1 MENQEYDD
9 EDDDNSAP
17 SLMGAMSRAFME
29 SNVHHQ
35 GSVEEHV
42 ASIGGTGAATSSTV
56 VSDASPLPQLK
67 PRWDMEDE
75 GIQQMG
81 PASDVG
87 LEYDVQDDDTTD
99 VDSISLEPP
108 KPTDIET
115 YLAAIKQHQIE
126 DETSCAPSE
135 TTTDD
140 DPLVSASQ
148 FENQQRAAP
157 RDDHEKQHEKGRVIK
172 EDSDKYPGVNRIH
185 SKDTED
191 ILSEVSS
198 SITRVFA
205 EIEKEEVKMPLPN
218 NDLTPRRRTR
228 NKSQPT
234 PYPFFWRSHP
244 TFMKASRNTFPCMED
259 DSEEMTQ
266 SSSLIA
272 LSPDILTEEE
282 NERQSSVMRKALQM
296 SSELHTKSKSSSE
309 ASTSTTPLAGLATI
323 ISSTSDTKESFDSEV
338 EPDPLKITT
347 QLVAS
352 DMKLTNNE
360 SESCSTDEEDRSE
373 AGLPPLSDT
382 QSWVA
387 FDSFPKTSAII

>member
-1 MENQEYDD
+1 MENEEYDD
-9 EDDDNSAP
+9 EEDDDNSAP

-42 ASIGGTGAATSSTV
+42 ASIGGTETAYGTSTSSTV

-67 PRWDMEDE
+67 PRWDVEDE

-87 LEYDVQDDDTTD
+87 LEYDCQDDGTD
-99 VDSISLEPP
+99 VDSISLEAPEWARSNNS
-108 KPTDIET
+108 KATESDA
-115 YLAAIKQHQIE
+115 YLAEIIKQQQIQ

-148 FENQQRAAP
+148 FEQQQLSASRGNN
-157 RDDHEKQHEKGRVIK
+157 EKQ
-172 EDSDKYPGVNRIH
+172 DDMIH
-185 SKDTED
+185 SEDADD

-205 EIEKEEVKMPLPN
+205 EIEKEEAKMPPP
-218 NDLTPRRRTR
+218 NDLTPTRRTR
-228 NKSQPT
+228 KKTQPT

-244 TFMKASRNTFPCMED
+244 NVPRSNAKTKTKSMKASRNNFLCVED
-259 DSEEMTQ
+259 DPEDMTQ

-272 LSPDILTEEE
+272 LSPEISTEEE
-282 NERQSSVMRKALQM
+282 NEIQPSVMRKALQM

-309 ASTSTTPLAGLATI
+309 ASTNASPLAGLATI
-323 ISSTSDTKESFDSEV
+323 VSSTSDAKESFDSEI

-347 QLVAS
+347 QSVAS
-352 DMKLTNNE
+352 GMELTNNE
-360 SESCSTDEEDRSE
+360 SES
-373 AGLPPLSDT
+373 
-382 QSWVA
+382 
-387 FDSFPKTSAII
+387 

>member
-1 MENQEYDD
+1 MENEEYDD
-9 EDDDNSAP
+9 EDDDDDNSAP

-42 ASIGGTGAATSSTV
+42 ASIGGTETAFGSSTSSTV

-87 LEYDVQDDDTTD
+87 LEYDVQDD
-99 VDSISLEPP
+99 E
-108 KPTDIET
+108 
-115 YLAAIKQHQIE
+115 IE

-148 FENQQRAAP
+148 FEQQQRAAP
-157 RDDHEKQHEKGRVIK
+157 RDDHEKQDEKGRGIRK
-172 EDSDKYPGVNRIH
+172 DSDKYPGVNMIN
-185 SKDTED
+185 SED
-191 ILSEVSS
+191 ADDVLSEVSS

-205 EIEKEEVKMPLPN
+205 EIEKEEANMPPPN
-218 NDLTPRRRTR
+218 APPNDLTPPRRTR
-228 NKSQPT
+228 KKSQPT

-244 TFMKASRNTFPCMED
+244 NDTCSKTKTKTKPMKASRNNFLGVED
-259 DSEEMTQ
+259 DSEDMTQ

-272 LSPDILTEEE
+272 LSPERSTEEE
-282 NERQSSVMRKALQM
+282 NSIQSSIMRKALQM

-309 ASTSTTPLAGLATI
+309 ASTSASPLAGLATI
-323 ISSTSDTKESFDSEV
+323 TSSTSDAKESFDSVV

-347 QLVAS
+347 QSVAS
-352 DMKLTNNE
+352 DMELTNNE
-360 SESCSTDEEDRSE
+360 SESCSTVEDRSE

-382 QSWVA
+382 QSWVD